1 MKNSTESEPLFI
13 DTWAWLVLAN
23 DKDPSYTS
31 VLDLRMHST
40 RHNVLWMTTD
50 YVLDEALTRLVASTH
65 FNKAVKFVD
74 GIFQAQKIGS
84 LVIEPIDPQRF
95 DNAWKL
101 RLRYKDKPKISFTD
115 LTSFVVMREN
125 HIRRV
130 VTADA
135 HFAQIGL
142 GFQIVP

>member
-1 MKNSTESEPLFI
+1 MASLIRSRLEKGRFATDNPGDRLIRWFGWRVFALALSSASLSRKSFTESEFLSGQIGIF
-13 DTWAWLVLAN
+13 
-23 DKDPSYTS
+23 
-31 VLDLRMHST
+31 
-40 RHNVLWMTTD
+40 
-50 YVLDEALTRLVASTH
+50 ASTH
-65 FNKAVKFVD
+65 FSQAVKFVD

-84 LVIEPIDPQRF
+84 LVIERIDPQRF

-115 LTSFVVMREN
+115 LTGFVVMREN

>member
-50 YVLDEALTRLVASTH
+50 YVLDEALTRLFASTH

-130 VTADA
+130 VTAGA